1 MPWPG
6 EVGVT
11 APSAGQGSLSTRP
24 PRGSAE
30 WLHEARERERAGLVP
45 QAISCYESA
54 IASAETQGERRVL
67 VEALR
72 RLAALRYRRDD
83 CEQARALCRK
93 SYELARQMGADVLA
107 GEALNTLGVMD
118 LAGGALTDATQ
129 MFLRALELGGAS
141 WELRA
146 RVEQNRGVLANIRGE
161 LDEALTRYQA
171 SLEAYQNAGNEHG
184 CAIAFHNLGMVSAD
198 RGLFDEAYRYF
209 QQSSA
214 LATRRGDA
222 YLQGL
227 CLVNKAEV
235 DVARQRFQDA
245 RQDAEAALALFD
257 QLGERR
263 AKADAYR
270 VLGMVYRETGRPEL
284 AEARLRSAI
293 ELAAGASAGLNQAEA
308 WRELALLYQAM
319 GRNQEALRSLNVAYG
334 LFRQLDACAD
344 LIYVGGKVA
353 ELQSTYLAVVR
364 AWGRSLESSD
374 CSTFGHCERV
384 ARHAV
389 AVARALELDDHE
401 ETTILLGA
409 YLHDLGKMGVPPDVL
424 HKPGPLT
431 REERDVVRMHP
442 VWGVALL
449 ADVEFPWDIKPI
461 IRWHHEKCDGSGYPD
476 GLKGDAIP
484 ISAQVVGIAEVF
496 DALTSHWGHQ
506 AALTVDQA
514 LERIMSCRH
523 WWSQRVVEAFVR
535 AIQESSTAALGE
547 ARRALSPSGQTQ

>member
-1 MPWPG
+1 M
-6 EVGVT
+6 T
-11 APSAGQGSLSTRP
+11 TPSSLAGPLPLP
-24 PRGSAE
+24 PARASAD

-45 QAISCYESA
+45 EAISSYQRA
-54 IASAETQGERRVL
+54 VAVAEARGEGGAL

-72 RLAALRYRRDD
+72 GLAVARHRRGE
-83 CEQARALCRK
+83 CEPARATCVR
-93 SYELARQMGADVLA
+93 SYELARQIGADVLA
-107 GEALNTLGVMD
+107 AEALNTLGAMD
-118 LAGGALTDATQ
+118 LASGALTDAAER
-129 MFLRALELGGAS
+129 FLQALELGGAS

-146 RVEQNRGVLANIRGE
+146 RVEQNLGILANIRGE
-161 LDEALTRYQA
+161 LDEALSRYEA
-171 SLEAYQNAGNEHG
+171 SLEAYRSAGSEHG
-184 CAIAFHNLGMVSAD
+184 CAIAYHNLGMVSAD
-198 RGLFDEAYRYF
+198 RGLFEEAYQYF

-214 LATRRGDA
+214 LAARRGDA

-257 QLGERR
+257 QLGECR

-293 ELAAGASAGLNQAEA
+293 ELAAGAGAALNEAEA
-308 WRELALLYQAM
+308 SRELALLYQAM
-319 GRNQEALRSLNVAYG
+319 GRNLEALRALNVAYG
-334 LFRQLDACAD
+334 LFRRLDACAD

-353 ELQSTYLAVVR
+353 ELESTYLAVVR
-364 AWGRSLESSD
+364 AWGRSLESRD

-384 ARHAV
+384 ARHGV
-389 AVARALELDDHE
+389 AVARALELDDQE

-461 IRWHHEKCDGSGYPD
+461 IRWHHEKYDGSGYPD
-476 GLKGDAIP
+476 GLRGDAIP
-484 ISAQVVGIAEVF
+484 ISAQVVGIAEVY
-496 DALTSHWGHQ
+496 DALTSNWGHQ
-506 AALTVDQA
+506 AALPVDQA
-514 LERIMSCRH
+514 LERITSCRH
-523 WWSQRVVEAFVR
+523 WWSERVFQAFLR
-535 AIQESSTAALGE
+535 TIEESSTAALE
-547 ARRALSPSGQTQ
+547 DARGSLSPSGRTR